1 MSQEQADL
9 QRFIQTNRASWDKI
23 AAQYKGRTA
32 LPRYG
37 PLAPAEDELHL
48 LGELQGLK
56 VIEIGCGSGHS
67 LAYLHQRGAAELC
80 GLDLSPEQIR
90 TAGQTAREHGF
101 APRLFCC
108 PMEEDPGIPA
118 GYFDLAVSI
127 YALGWSVDLRATLGH
142 ILRYLRPGGHL
153 VFSWEH
159 PVYSCLKT
167 TPQQIVLDRSY
178 SDEGPIQKL
187 SWNGEPIVMHA
198 RKVSTFINALIEVG
212 FVIEKVIE
220 GDLREQGVAE
230 ADFPHRWYSKRRA
243 RLMPTTLI
251 VKALKPQ

>member
-9 QRFIQTNRASWDKI
+9 QRFLQINRASWDKI
-23 AAQYKGRTA
+23 AGQSKGRTA

-37 PLAPAEDELHL
+37 PLAPTEDELQL
-48 LGELQGLK
+48 LGELQGLR

-67 LAYLHQRGAAELC
+67 LAYLHERGAAELW

-90 TAGQTAREHGF
+90 TAGETAREGGF

-108 PMEEDPGIPA
+108 AMEEDPGIPA
-118 GYFDLAVSI
+118 AYFDLAVSI
-127 YALGWSVDLRATLGH
+127 YALGWSVDLRSTLGH
-142 ILRYLRPGGHL
+142 IMRYLRPGGHL

-178 SDEGPIQKL
+178 SDEGPINKL

-198 RKVSTFINALIEVG
+198 RKISTFVNALTEAG
-212 FVIEKVIE
+212 FVVEKVVE
-220 GDLREQGVAE
+220 GDLREQEAAE
-230 ADFPHRWYSKRRA
+230 SDFPHRWYSKRRA
-243 RLMPTTLI
+243 RMMPTTLV
-251 VKALKPQ
+251 VKARKPQ

>member
-1 MSQEQADL
+1 MSTEHADL
-9 QRFIQTNRASWDKI
+9 QRFLAINRASWDKI

-32 LPRYG
+32 LPLYG
-37 PLAPAEDELHL
+37 PLAPAEDELQL
-48 LGELQGLK
+48 LGDVQGLR

-67 LAYLHQRGAAELC
+67 LAYLHACGAAELW
-80 GLDLSPEQIR
+80 GLDLSSEQIR
-90 TAGQTAREHGF
+90 TAGETAKEHGF
-101 APRLFCC
+101 SPRLFCC
-108 PMEEDPGIPA
+108 PMEANPGIPA

-142 ILRYLRPGGHL
+142 IMRYLRPGGRL

-178 SDEGPIQKL
+178 SDEGPIEKL
-187 SWNGEPIVMHA
+187 SWKGEPIVMHA
-198 RKVSTFINALIEVG
+198 RKVSTFLNALIETG
-212 FVIEKVIE
+212 FGIEKVIE
-220 GDLREQGVAE
+220 GDLREQKTGE

-243 RLMPTTLI
+243 RMMPTTLI
-251 VKALKPQ
+251 VKARKP